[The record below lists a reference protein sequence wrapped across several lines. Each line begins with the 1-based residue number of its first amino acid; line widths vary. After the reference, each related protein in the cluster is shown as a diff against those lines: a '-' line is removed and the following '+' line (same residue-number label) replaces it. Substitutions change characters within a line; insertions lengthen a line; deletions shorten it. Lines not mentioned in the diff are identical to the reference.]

1 MKYELKK
8 RLNTENILSMQVLKS
23 KHLRVAAYARVSTSF
38 DDQRQSVESQK
49 KHYTK
54 KILENSNWELVGI
67 YCDDG
72 VSGTSVN
79 GRTGFQELLKDV
91 GKGKIDLILTKS
103 VSRFARNTYDT
114 IKYVRI
120 LREQKV
126 AIYFEEENINT
137 LDMNGELLIS
147 ILSSIAQQESINLSF
162 HVKKGI
168 QMKRTNGKPWGTA
181 KCYGYSI
188 DPDTKDY
195 IVNQD
200 EAEVIRLM
208 VKLYLDGYGTT
219 MVARILNERGIP
231 GIKGRR

>member
-126 AIYFEEENINT
+126 SHKLRKDEISWNKYGKKLEKMHYTYMPNKIILA
-137 LDMNGELLIS
+137 MLLFFVLIIGIS
-147 ILSSIAQQESINLSF
+147 
-162 HVKKGI
+162 
-168 QMKRTNGKPWGTA
+168 P
-181 KCYGYSI
+181 
-188 DPDTKDY
+188 
-195 IVNQD
+195 
-200 EAEVIRLM
+200 
-208 VKLYLDGYGTT
+208 
-219 MVARILNERGIP
+219 
-231 GIKGRR
+231 